1 METVRADIGMG
12 PGITYLMV
20 LIFAVLAMWRWDMR
34 RTRRKQQQ
42 RMREEELMRQ
52 HQSSVRSHLGICE
65 TQRSRLHLQLH
76 F

>member
-12 PGITYLMV
+12 PGITYLIV
-20 LIFAVLAMWRWDMR
+20 LIVAVLAMWRWDMR

-52 HQSSVRSHLGICE
+52 HQSFLHGDGQGIK
-65 TQRSRLHLQLH
+65 Q
-76 F
+76 